1 MNKTKSL
8 FFRSLYSCEWREK
21 VYKYIIWCVG
31 LSVIKKIKQLGAE
44 VSEEWRRV
52 REGFLKKKVMCEQIG
67 DDVRQ
72 QSLQT
77 WRKGVP
83 GRGEAGAKA
92 DLRLARLET
101 HRKVA
106 TLEGSGAGIERTGA
120 GSWGQTP

>member
-8 FFRSLYSCEWREK
+8 FFRSLCSCEWREK

-44 VSEEWRRV
+44 VSEEWGRV

-77 WRKGVP
+77 LEEGCSWQRGSRCKGRPKP
-83 GRGEAGAKA
+83 GAFGDPQEGHQAGGF
-92 DLRLARLET
+92 R
-101 HRKVA
+101 
-106 TLEGSGAGIERTGA
+106 SGN
-120 GSWGQTP
+120 